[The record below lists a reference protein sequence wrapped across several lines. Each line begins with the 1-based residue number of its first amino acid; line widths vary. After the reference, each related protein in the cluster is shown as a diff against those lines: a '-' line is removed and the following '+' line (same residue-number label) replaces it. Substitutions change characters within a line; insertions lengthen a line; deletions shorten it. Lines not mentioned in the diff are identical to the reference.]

1 MAPLPN
7 VESALRSID
16 AWAAERIS
24 YEPAL
29 TPVMSPMH
37 RGVSSE
43 CLRVS
48 INGAPPS
55 FFVKIAHGDLAEAV
69 DIGASYRAAAAV
81 AAIGLTPQP
90 RHVNKAFG
98 MTAFDL
104 LDDTWRT
111 AHLDDLAEPETLEKL
126 LAAKRAIHVLPSFE
140 RDSNVFDR
148 IARLAASLTLTAALG
163 ALIATASRMSA
174 AINASGV
181 DTSPCHAD
189 GVASNV
195 MLRADSSG
203 MDLQLVDF
211 DEASNTDPAFDI
223 AVTLNEV
230 LPELSTWPAA
240 LEMAN
245 GHVTNATLARS
256 RCYAFADDLRWGLWG
271 LKMNATSPRRN
282 IEFLKYAQWRLL
294 RCSMA
299 VSRMDTDDLLAL
311 I

>member
-1 MAPLPN
+1 MASSQN
-7 VESALRSID
+7 VETAIRSVD
-16 AWAAERIS
+16 AWAGERTS
-24 YEPAL
+24 YEAAL

-43 CLRVS
+43 CLRVG
-48 INGAPPS
+48 INDAPPS

-69 DIGASYRAAAAV
+69 DVGVSYSAAAAV
-81 AAIGLTPQP
+81 AAIGLTPRP
-90 RHVNKAFG
+90 RHLNESFG
-98 MTAFDL
+98 ITAFDL
-104 LDDTWRT
+104 LDNTWRT
-111 AHLDDLAEPETLEKL
+111 AHLDELAEPETLEKL
-126 LAAKRAIHVLPSFE
+126 LAAKRAIHVLPPFE
-140 RDSNVFDR
+140 RESNVFDR
-148 IARLAASLTLTAALG
+148 IGRLAASMTLTADLAALV
-163 ALIATASRMSA
+163 ATASRMSA
-174 AINASGV
+174 AMNASGI
-181 DTSPCHAD
+181 DTCPCHAD

-195 MLRADSSG
+195 MLRDDSSTIA
-203 MDLQLVDF
+203 LQLVDF
-211 DEASNTDPAFDI
+211 DEAANTDPAFDI

-256 RCYAFADDLRWGLWG
+256 RCYAFADDLRWGIWA

-299 VSRMDTDDLLAL
+299 ASRMNTDDVLAL

>member
-1 MAPLPN
+1 MALSPN
-7 VESALRSID
+7 VDAAIRSID
-16 AWAAERIS
+16 AWATARIS
-24 YEPAL
+24 CEAAL

-43 CLRVS
+43 CFRLG
-48 INGAPPS
+48 INDGPPS

-69 DIGASYRAAAAV
+69 DVGASYRAAAAV
-81 AAIGLTPQP
+81 AAIGLTPHP
-90 RHVNKAFG
+90 RHLNESFG
-98 MTAFDL
+98 VAAFDL

-111 AHLDDLAEPETLEKL
+111 AHLDDLAVPATLEKL
-126 LAAKRAIHVLPSFE
+126 LATKRAIHALPAFE

-148 IARLAASLTLTAALG
+148 IGRLAASMTLTADLAALV
-163 ALIATASRMSA
+163 ATASRMSA
-174 AINASGV
+174 AINASGI
-181 DTSPCHAD
+181 DTCPCHAD
-189 GVASNV
+189 GVTSNV
-195 MLRADSSG
+195 MLHGDDSTG
-203 MDLQLVDF
+203 ALQLVDF
-211 DEASNTDPAFDI
+211 DEAANTDPAFDI

-240 LEMAN
+240 LEMTN
-245 GHVTNATLARS
+245 GHVTDAMLART

-271 LKMNATSPRRN
+271 LKMNATSPRRH

-299 VSRMDTDDLLAL
+299 ASRMDTDDLLTL